1 MTPPRSTDENL
12 RSKQIDRLFHKK
24 TAAVY
29 DKRVDAK
36 FNSYHVLFLHPFID
50 KVKTLT
56 GRSGDIIA
64 LDVGCGTGSVSVSLA
79 ERGFKVIAVDHS
91 PEMIRMAM
99 VKAINKKVNDR
110 ISFVI
115 GDAEDLC
122 FKDASFS
129 FVYCQGVVH
138 YIADKHK
145 MINEI
150 FRVLKQK
157 GRFYIS
163 EPVEIFSHFRIIGLL
178 GKMYHFIRGEKDI
191 ESPLIKKQLIDLL
204 TGRVSTLDYFLT
216 FYVPYFSFKKYSAL
230 RKWSINALK
239 NRMIGM
245 LIFVYGEK

>member
-1 MTPPRSTDENL
+1 MTDPRSTDENL

-29 DKRVDAK
+29 DKRVDTK

-50 KVKTLT
+50 KLKTLT
-56 GRSGDIIA
+56 GSSGDIIV
-64 LDVGCGTGSVSVSLA
+64 LDIGCGTGSVSVSLA

-99 VKAINKKVNDR
+99 MKAIDKKVNER

-122 FKDASFS
+122 FRNAAFP
-129 FVYCQGVVH
+129 FVACQGVVH
-138 YIADKHK
+138 HIADKHK
-145 MINEI
+145 MINEM

-178 GKMYHFIRGEKDI
+178 GKMYHFIRREKDI
-191 ESPLIKKQLIDLL
+191 ESPLIKKEL
-204 TGRVSTLDYFLT
+204 TGLLAKRASGFKYLLT
-216 FYVPYFSFKKYSAL
+216 FYVPFFDSEKYLVL
-230 RKWSINALK
+230 RKWIINALS
-239 NRMIGM
+239 NRTIGM